1 MRNVVLIFAVVI
13 ALLAA
18 GPAFAASREAGIS
31 ADPDYAVDYV
41 AATDSSVLVYCRYVH
56 PADAESEGISMVPG
70 AVVIQDDVK
79 YNLMHSYNMPLDSA
93 PVRNAPGSLK
103 PARG

>member
-56 PADAESEGISMVPG
+56 PADAEPVEISMDPG

-79 YNLMHSYNMPLDSA
+79 YNLMHSYNMLLDSA